1 MKFVSQITPDAV
13 PDVTIG
19 PICTTRLDPAVLG
32 VGHFDPGRT
41 REGADRDGSSAG
53 TPADA
58 ERHLLASAVGA
69 VAEALQAK
77 DAYTRSHSSRVS
89 AYAGA
94 IARELGL
101 SKREAEQVKL
111 AAQLHDV
118 GKIGVPDALLGKEG
132 PLTDEERRRFMWHT
146 VIGEQILRPLFQD
159 RPGVLAAVRWHHERM
174 DGKGFPDGLKG
185 DRIPL
190 PARIIAVAD
199 TFDAM
204 TTSRPYRTPL
214 PLLTVLRELKR
225 VAGSQLDIRCV
236 AALITVL
243 CREPRLIPV
252 AMLPGGAMRQRLA
265 VWLVRLVVCGSGSPR
280 FPRRLIRAARGSS
293 PPHDGAARG
302 PPAGGRPL
310 LASSLLRTL

>member
-1 MKFVSQITPDAV
+1 M
-13 PDVTIG
+13 
-19 PICTTRLDPAVLG
+19 
-32 VGHFDPGRT
+32 
-41 REGADRDGSSAG
+41 
-53 TPADA
+53 
-58 ERHLLASAVGA
+58 
-69 VAEALQAK
+69 
-77 DAYTRSHSSRVS
+77 YTRSHSSRVS
-89 AYAGA
+89 AYAA
-94 IARELGL
+94 EIARELGL
-101 SKREAEQVKL
+101 TKREVEQVEL

-118 GKIGVPDALLGKEG
+118 GKIGVPDELLTKEG
-132 PLTDEERRRFMWHT
+132 PLTDEERRQFGWHT

-174 DGKGFPDGLKG
+174 DGRGFPDGLEG
-185 DRIPL
+185 DCIPL

-204 TTSRPYRTPL
+204 TTTRPYRTPL
-214 PLLTVLRELKR
+214 PLLRVVRELKR
-225 VAGSQLDIRCV
+225 VAGSQLDLRCV
-236 AALITVL
+236 TALLNVL

-265 VWLVRLVVCGSGSPR
+265 VWLVRQVICGRGSPR
-280 FPRRLIRAARGSS
+280 IPRRRAARGSS

>member
-1 MKFVSQITPDAV
+1 VKFVSHIPPIAV

-19 PICTTRLDPAVLG
+19 PICTTRLDPAVRG
-32 VGHFDPGRT
+32 VGHFDPGRA
-41 REGADRDGSSAG
+41 REGTGRDGSSAG
-53 TPADA
+53 NPADH
-58 ERHLLASAVGA
+58 ERQSLTGAVGA

-77 DAYTRSHSSRVS
+77 DAYTRSHSARVS
-89 AYAGA
+89 AYAA
-94 IARELGL
+94 AVAQELGM
-101 SKREAEQVKL
+101 SKREVDQVKL

-118 GKIGVPDALLGKEG
+118 GKIGVPDDLLCKEG

-174 DGKGFPDGLKG
+174 DGHGFPDGLTG
-185 DRIPL
+185 DHIPL
-190 PARIIAVAD
+190 SARIIAVAD

-204 TTSRPYRTPL
+204 TTTRPYRTPL
-214 PLLTVLRELKR
+214 PLLRVVRELKR
-225 VAGSQLDIRCV
+225 VAGSQLDPRCV
-236 AALITVL
+236 GALLSVL
-243 CREPRLIPV
+243 CRQPRLIPV

-265 VWLVRLVVCGSGSPR
+265 VWLVRQVICGRGSPR
-280 FPRRLIRAARGSS
+280 IPRRLRAVRGSS
-293 PPHDGAARG
+293 PCHEGAARG